1 MSAHLLI
8 HDSSPP
14 HWWVSP
20 DIWVVPGTDPNGPPG
35 SPIAGQPAYLWARVS
50 NIGNVAANGTRVD
63 FYWADPSGQMVVGV
77 ATQIGSAFVDLN
89 PSGTPGDIQE
99 ALCLVPWIP
108 VIVNLGHECVL
119 AVAHGAG
126 DTNPIPDPLPKG
138 FPFDPPAHDQ
148 IAQLNLSVLE
158 AGLRLIAPLSIS
170 VAAIGRVDKQAHLA
184 VEFGHAVD
192 ERVLAQLGLHDV
204 RPAQKNVVNVALS
217 REPRCDEHPDP
228 HGQHELEAHVPRGTA
243 VPVFVAIHAK
253 HLGHKEYQ
261 LVHIV
266 ERVAGKVV
274 GGVSYI
280 VVNRHQQEQ
289 QS

>member
-8 HDSSPP
+8 HDGSPQ
-14 HWWVSP
+14 WWLSP

-50 NIGNVAANGTRVD
+50 NIGNVAAKGIRVD
-63 FYWADPSGQMVVGV
+63 FYWANPSAQMVVGV
-77 ATQIGSAFVDLN
+77 ATQVGSAFVDLD
-89 PSGTPGDIQE
+89 PGDTQE
-99 ALCLVPWIP
+99 VLCLAPWSV
-108 VIVNLGHECVL
+108 VIVNGGHECVL

-126 DTNPIPDPLPKG
+126 DTNSIPDPLPNG

-158 AGLRLIAPLSIS
+158 AGLGQIMPLSIS
-170 VAAIGRVDKQAHLA
+170 VAAMGRVDKQAHLA
-184 VEFGHAVD
+184 VEFGHEVD
-192 ERVLAQLGLHDV
+192 ERVLAQLGLHDLY
-204 RPAQKNVVNVALS
+204 PAQKNVVNVTLS

-228 HGQHELEAHVPRGTA
+228 HGQREMEVHVPRGTA

-253 HLGHKEYQ
+253 QLEHKEYQ
-261 LVHIV
+261 LIHIV
-266 ERVAGKVV
+266 ERIAGKMV
-274 GGVSYI
+274 GGVSYL
-280 VVNRHQQEQ
+280 VVNRHYQEEQ